1 MNKEN
6 YFSEAA
12 MKDNPKKK
20 IRLEIRD
27 NSVTEKKIAENAVTT
42 DKIFDGAVTKDKL
55 SPELLEENMVERITE
70 EEITEIVG
78 EKGDIK

>member
-12 MKDNPKKK
+12 MNDNPKKK

-27 NSVTEKKIAENAVTT
+27 NSVTEKKIAENAITT
-42 DKIFDGAVTKDKL
+42 DKIYDGAVTKDKL

-78 EKGDIK
+78 EKGDIQ

>member
-27 NSVTEKKIAENAVTT
+27 NSVTEKKIAENAITT
-42 DKIFDGAVTKDKL
+42 DKIYDGAVTKDKL